1 MFLLFTLAPVS
12 NPSPGSAKEERH
24 SDFMTIIGH
33 EWNYDVDIKVAIA
46 LSKEWSELCNE

>member
-33 EWNYDVDIKVAIA
+33 EYIYDVDKVGIA